1 MLFANIRIVL
11 VNTSHPGNIGAAVR
25 AMKTMGFHQ
34 LILVNPKS
42 FPDAR
47 ATERAAQAADM
58 LGKIIVTQTLP
69 EAIQDCQ
76 IVFGTS
82 TRNRGLA
89 WPLYHSR
96 EAAEKISAMASDG
109 TQIAVVFGNEQSGLS
124 NDELQYCH
132 FQIEIPANPEYS
144 SLNLA
149 AAVQI
154 VCYELRMAFHQS
166 ITVAKLSAKKNSD
179 ELATS
184 AELENFYDHFENVL
198 YKIDFLKLTRSTR
211 IIHRLHRIFN
221 RAQLEK
227 REVNILR
234 GILTAMEK
242 SLDS

>member
-1 MLFANIRIVL
+1 MMPFTNIRIVL
-11 VNTSHPGNIGAAVR
+11 VNTSHPGNIGATAR

-47 ATERAAQAADM
+47 ATERAAQAVDV
-58 LGKIIVTQTLP
+58 LTNVIVTQTLP

-82 TRNRGLA
+82 TRHRGLA
-89 WPLYHSR
+89 WPLYDSHQ
-96 EAAEKISAMASDG
+96 AAEKISEMISG
-109 TQIAVVFGNEQSGLS
+109 NTQIAIVFGNEQSGLS

-132 FQIEIPANPEYS
+132 FQIEIPADPEYS

-154 VCYELRMAFHQS
+154 ICYELRMIFLRAA
-166 ITVAKLSAKKNSD
+166 AKPSESCHH

-184 AELENFYDHFENVL
+184 EELENFYGHLEKIL
-198 YKIDFLKLTRSTR
+198 YQVNFLKLTRSTR
-211 IIHRLHRIFN
+211 IMHRLHRIFN
-221 RAQLEK
+221 RSQLDK
-227 REVNILR
+227 REVNIFR
-234 GILTAMEK
+234 GILTAIEK
-242 SLDS
+242 SFPK

>member
-1 MLFANIRIVL
+1 MSFANIRIVL

-58 LGKIIVTQTLP
+58 LANVIVTQTLP

-96 EAAEKISAMASDG
+96 EAAEKISEMTSGG

-154 VCYELRMAFHQS
+154 ICYELRMAFHQS
-166 ITVAKLSAKKNSD
+166 TAAKLSEKNSSD

-184 AELENFYDHFENVL
+184 AELESFYTHFENVL
-198 YKIDFLKLTRSTR
+198 YKVDFLKLTRSTR
-211 IIHRLHRIFN
+211 IMHRLHRIFN
-221 RAQLEK
+221 RAHLEK

-234 GILTAMEK
+234 GILTAVEK
-242 SLDS
+242 SLHS